1 MRSASIFFHLQV
13 VPELNISFL
22 SLFRRQV
29 DAIEGD
35 RLAKSNDCAFVE
47 TSAKNN
53 VNVGASVSVLPRFAH
68 SLIIMGF
75 LLFRQGL

>member
-1 MRSASIFFHLQV
+1 M

-22 SLFRRQV
+22 SFFRRQV

-35 RLAKSNDCAFVE
+35 RLAKANDCAFVE

-53 VNVGASVSVLPRFAH
+53 VNVGESLLELPRFAR
-68 SLIIMGF
+68 SLTIMGF